1 MGDAIRD
8 VSADAL
14 SSRIK
19 QMKLQR
25 FAGAVAAYTM
35 LGVGLLP
42 FLMTVQAAPFS

>member
-8 VSADAL
+8 DSVDAL

-25 FAGAVAAYTM
+25 LAGAVAAYTM